1 MRILVTGAAGLTGGA
16 VAHRLAELGHDVT
29 GVVRR
34 VGQSSA
40 GGTTVVADVT
50 STDMMRCLLTATDAC
65 VHVAGIQLGERLG
78 AVRAGAH
85 RLVAVSSAGIYSRHR
100 ASAATYGR
108 HELALQTAF
117 ENCLIVRPTM
127 IYGSRRDRN
136 VHQVLAFAR
145 RYRFLPLVG
154 RGDSLVQ
161 PIHYLDLAEALV
173 ALVLGDAIGIVDAGG
188 GAPLTVREAAIAV
201 FHALHLPPRLLPI
214 PLAPAVKAAHLID
227 AIRQSRVSERLER
240 LAEDRSVDNSRLVAL
255 SGLVPRELP
264 VGLRDMVAA
273 SS

>member
-1 MRILVTGAAGLTGGA
+1 MRIVVTGAAGLTGGA
-16 VAHRLAELGHDVT
+16 VAHRLTELGHDVT

-50 STDMMRCLLTATDAC
+50 STDVMRSLLATTDAC
-65 VHVAGIQLGERLG
+65 VHVAGIQLGERF
-78 AVRAGAH
+78 AEARSRNH

-100 ASAATYGR
+100 ASAVAYGR
-108 HELALQTAF
+108 HERALQTGF

-127 IYGSRRDRN
+127 IYGSQRDRN
-136 VHQVLAFAR
+136 VHHVLAFVR
-145 RYRFLPLVG
+145 RYRFLPLIG

-173 ALVLGDAIGIVDAGG
+173 GLVLGDAVGVVDAGG
-188 GAPLTVREAAIAV
+188 GAPVSVREAALAV
-201 FHALHLPPRLLPI
+201 FRALDLPPRLLWI
-214 PLAPAVKAAHLID
+214 PLAPAVKAARLID
-227 AIRQSRVSERLER
+227 AMRQTRMSERLER
-240 LAEDRSVDNSRLVAL
+240 LAEDRSVDNSRLVRL
-255 SGLVPRELP
+255 TGLVPRDLP
-264 VGLRDMVAA
+264 TGLRDMVAA